1 VAPLIAVQSL
11 GTVLVATPV
20 DVHLYHWYVS
30 VGVGPPVKV
39 TDPVSAWPVRA
50 VPETAAVEVTVGAA
64 ASNWPFPDHAI
75 SWTLK
80 LSYDVCVAVPV

>member
-1 VAPLIAVQSL
+1 MAVAPSIAVQSP
-11 GTVLVATPV
+11 GTELVAAPV

-39 TDPVSAWPVRA
+39 TDPVSACPVRA

-64 ASNWPFPDHAI
+64 ASNWPSPDQAI
-75 SWTLK
+75 SWTLYV
-80 LSYDVCVAVPV
+80 S